1 MTLRNRVP
9 KLLLNRMLSDHKAH
23 SVWPIHLSS
32 FPSLEVS
39 RVEMGYSIL
48 SAKSSQFLR
57 LPSRV
62 EMDYSILSANP
73 LQQQWCETTTMGC
86 LASISNQGKLGL
98 LDHYL
103 PWQNRFV
110 TPLTHS
116 MTHKTHWSAK
126 PKFLIISSRK
136 FESTM
141 LNALVISI
149 LKATFLSLPLALH
162 LSWWIISIATNTL
175 SKIERSSINTNYS
188 SYTHFVMI
196 VLNLFKKN
204 VWKTFYMLSYA

>member
-1 MTLRNRVP
+1 MP
-9 KLLLNRMLSDHKAH
+9 
-23 SVWPIHLSS
+23 
-32 FPSLEVS
+32 
-39 RVEMGYSIL
+39 
-48 SAKSSQFLR
+48 
-57 LPSRV
+57 
-62 EMDYSILSANP
+62 NP
-73 LQQQWCETTTMGC
+73 LNFYDFLPEWKWCETTTMGC
-86 LASISNQGKLGL
+86 LASISNQGRLGL

-126 PKFLIISSRK
+126 SKFLIISSRK
-136 FESTM
+136 SESTM

-196 VLNLFKKN
+196 ILNLFKKKCLKN
-204 VWKTFYMLSYA
+204 ILYVILHVERKKKEEKNKYHKIYNMI